1 MTQIFK
7 ALSDPTRRQVL
18 KMLRKGPMT
27 AGELADA
34 FPVSRA
40 TMSAHFAV
48 LREADLISAEKDGRE
63 IFYRLN
69 LTVLEDGLLGF
80 SEAFGIGTRRRTGKS
95 GKVEA

>member
-1 MTQIFK
+1 MTQLFK

-18 KMLRKGPMT
+18 KMLRKGPLT

-40 TMSAHFAV
+40 TMSAHFSV

-63 IFYRLN
+63 VFYRLN

-80 SEAFGIGTRRRTGKS
+80 SEAFGIGARRRTGKS